1 MGRLWSDLGPIKNV
15 RFLRLSP
22 SWGEGSRKKYW
33 SMTNPFHPIFEIHI
47 LKLLSCDKSNSPCPS
62 HRNVDDSILIL
73 LFADVRTLEHSWT
86 TKCKTRMKDFI
97 FSWEAEIRK
106 LKVHQKEMTN
116 SVCCNIGMIQ
126 RSKSLWRWNP
136 IHWDVYLWSL
146 IRGKPFSSKW
156 TCGCDRA
163 SNW

>member
-1 MGRLWSDLGPIKNV
+1 MQSKVFSQSFKQWCKSKGSIKKRLIFKTFAVMG
-15 RFLRLSP
+15 
-22 SWGEGSRKKYW
+22 WGGLEKKIDPRK
-33 SMTNPFHPIFEIHI
+33 NPFVLY
-47 LKLLSCDKSNSPCPS
+47 LKYTSSSFYPATKATVPAP
-62 HRNVDDSILIL
+62 VTEMWTT
-73 LFADVRTLEHSWT
+73 LFSSYYLQMLEHWNT
-86 TKCKTRMKDFI
+86 VRLRKVRPGWKTLYFH
-97 FSWEAEIRK
+97 EK
-106 LKVHQKEMTN
+106 LN

-136 IHWDVYLWSL
+136 IQGDVYLWSL